1 LSTATAVNEYL
12 CTSTPI
18 TITDI
23 ASNNRRGDRRA
34 DRPHSRQLP
43 SSYQVTLDGLGKA
56 AATQHWQVG
65 TNRQFGMESAA
76 ADPSLINTPDAT
88 INRQ

>member
-1 LSTATAVNEYL
+1 L
-12 CTSTPI
+12 
-18 TITDI
+18 
-23 ASNNRRGDRRA
+23 
-34 DRPHSRQLP
+34 RQLP

-76 ADPSLINTPDAT
+76 ADPSLLRTPDAT
-88 INRQ
+88 VNRE